1 MKMTTQSL
9 TANESVQVV
18 SKRTTQLLASLE
30 DHLQKWGELYRD
42 LHRHPE
48 LSMQEHRTA
57 GIVARHLR
65 DTGYEVNE
73 GVGHTGVVGL
83 LRNGAGPVVMLRGDM
98 DALPVHEQTGLDYA
112 SNDVG
117 TEIDGSTVPLMH
129 ACGHDTH
136 VASLIATAI
145 SMINSIVSRYYSMF
159 NHLI

>member
-65 DTGYEVNE
+65 DAGYEVTE

-83 LRNGAGPVVMLRGDM
+83 LRNGAGPVIMLRGDM
-98 DALPVHEQTGLDYA
+98 DALPVHKL
-112 SNDVG
+112 N
-117 TEIDGSTVPLMH
+117 
-129 ACGHDTH
+129 
-136 VASLIATAI
+136 
-145 SMINSIVSRYYSMF
+145 
-159 NHLI
+159 